1 MTLREQYEKETGL
14 DATYIVRGSTYHFLG
29 YVCWLESRC
38 GEKGNTCEVCGEK
51 AAVSLCYKHFTQ
63 RLKDEAEH
71 PF

>member
-1 MTLREQYEKETGL
+1 MTLREQYEKETDEQAIFETEEINQHYL
-14 DATYIVRGSTYHFLG
+14 L
-29 YVCWLESRC
+29 WLESRC